1 MSAAFSVFYGPIINP
16 ATLTDYA
23 IFPRALLAVDSS
35 GNIAWVEQDVDS
47 CDVQHIVDQRVSE
60 LKASLGSHLCV
71 IVTELRDGEFIL
83 PGFVDTHTVL
93 LSWGF
98 KFKTQ
103 ISSLVNLYISDS
115 MIGKYGLIL
124 ALSTISLASSILQ

>member
-1 MSAAFSVFYGPIINP
+1 MSAALSVFYGPIINP
-16 ATLTDYA
+16 ATLTDYT

-60 LKASLGSHLCV
+60 LKASLGSDLHV

-83 PGFVDTHTVL
+83 PGFVDTDR
-93 LSWGF
+93 
-98 KFKTQ
+98 
-103 ISSLVNLYISDS
+103 SSLLGFQIQNSD
-115 MIGKYGLIL
+115 LIV
-124 ALSTISLASSILQ
+124 SL